1 VKVGIGLPSTIP
13 RATREQV
20 LEWARRADAAGFST
34 LGTLDRLVYP
44 NHEPLVTLG
53 AAAAVTERI
62 RLMTGVLLVP
72 WRQNAALVAKQA
84 ATVHAL
90 SGGRFTLGAGLG
102 SRDDDYEASG
112 VPTKGRGRRMDE
124 MLAVIRR
131 VWDGAE
137 LGYAGGVGPDVTSD
151 PPELIVGGSADAAF
165 RRAAEYADGW
175 MMGGGAPE
183 RFPELSGKLETAW
196 RERGRDGEPR
206 KLALTYFALGDDPQ
220 GGHRA
225 VDRRLLLV
233 LTGVRVRRGRGNS
246 QGRGRRPRADRGV
259 PRRGGRRGRDV
270 PGLPGPAAGGP
281 ARRDRAVAIFRPT
294 APPRWRRCHEPS
306 S

>member
-1 VKVGIGLPSTIP
+1 M
-13 RATREQV
+13 

-220 GGHRA
+220 GDTERSIGDYYSFSPEYASA
-225 VDRRLLLV
+225 VVAATAKGED
-233 LTGVRVRRGRGNS
+233 GVRERIEAFRD
-246 QGRGRRPRADRGV
+246 AGV
-259 PRRGGRRGRDV
+259 DEV
-270 PGLPGPAAGGP
+270 VMFPASPDPQQVDLLA
-281 ARRDRAVAIFRPT
+281 AI
-294 APPRWRRCHEPS
+294 AL
-306 S
+306 